1 MKTCLVGC
9 GGIAAVHGSVLTPD
23 IDTEFVAAADIKPK
37 KAQTY
42 AENFHTKP
50 YPSLESMLEAEKPDV
65 LHICTPHYLHVP
77 MAIYSLERNI
87 NVFME
92 KPPAISFD
100 QLEELKK
107 AAAKSETQLGFC
119 YQNRYNASIR
129 AAKDL
134 IDSGKAGKV
143 LGARAF
149 VTWCR
154 GAAYYTESGWRGSL
168 KTEGGGVLINQ
179 SVHTQDLLCFLLGD
193 PTAVDATMT
202 NHHLKDVIEVED
214 TLEAYIDFNGVHAN
228 FYATTSYCADVA
240 PLIEIACENMTIRV
254 EDPHVTVYPKDA
266 APYQLSI
273 ETLTPIG
280 KSYWGTGHTACIS
293 DFYQSLHDNRRF
305 RLNLET
311 MEPSIRL
318 MLGTYESAR
327 SGHSVALIEQ

>member
-9 GGIAAVHGSVLTPD
+9 GGIAAVHGSVLTSG
-23 IDTEFVAAADIKPK
+23 IDTEFVAAADIKPE
-37 KAQTY
+37 KAQSY

-107 AAAKSETQLGFC
+107 AAAKSEAQLGFC

-143 LGARAF
+143 LGRTR
-149 VTWCR
+149 VRNLVQRRSLLYRKRLERQLKNR
-154 GAAYYTESGWRGSL
+154 GR
-168 KTEGGGVLINQ
+168 
-179 SVHTQDLLCFLLGD
+179 
-193 PTAVDATMT
+193 
-202 NHHLKDVIEVED
+202 
-214 TLEAYIDFNGVHAN
+214 
-228 FYATTSYCADVA
+228 
-240 PLIEIACENMTIRV
+240 
-254 EDPHVTVYPKDA
+254 
-266 APYQLSI
+266 
-273 ETLTPIG
+273 
-280 KSYWGTGHTACIS
+280 
-293 DFYQSLHDNRRF
+293 RRF
-305 RLNLET
+305 DQPVRPHTGSALLFARRPDYGRCNDDQ
-311 MEPSIRL
+311 PPFKRRNRSR
-318 MLGTYESAR
+318 GYAR
-327 SGHSVALIEQ
+327 SLY